1 LYSLFSH
8 AQFRQ
13 NRFCCEIGNWGCL
26 LSSYF
31 LYTFSDCSD
40 EDEKLWVWNYNGTP
54 MYMDLDEDVRIFLL
68 CVVLVS
74 RIEGTERER
83 DREREALCSW
93 CDGLTGAIPGGA
105 SKVPTNSNRAREEC
119 KTVCSHADY
128 CKSFHSIP
136 TASS

>member
-1 LYSLFSH
+1 MYSLFSH

-74 RIEGTERER
+74 RIEGTDGERETDRQTDRDR
-83 DREREALCSW
+83 DRERLCAH
-93 CDGLTGAIPGGA
+93 GVMG
-105 SKVPTNSNRAREEC
+105 
-119 KTVCSHADY
+119 
-128 CKSFHSIP
+128 
-136 TASS
+136 